1 LDAVKGIEVYTR
13 SSPTRRSQ
21 RLCAAKNGSACR
33 RTALTRRPLPRTPL
47 PARAAQRR
55 VHAVP
60 RCTRLPHALNPLPC
74 PRTAPNLG
82 DDFIDFKAE
91 STHGTINWHAY
102 IEGCPILHTP
112 QPNQPEPAHIPT
124 PVLHDLRLRL
134 CRSWAIL
141 FSHPND
147 FTPVC
152 TTELGS
158 VESLKDEFQRRGVK
172 VAALSC
178 NDVESHG
185 VCPPGGGGGGGEAHD
200 SAGN

>member
-1 LDAVKGIEVYTR
+1 M
-13 SSPTRRSQ
+13 Q
-21 RLCAAKNGSACR
+21 Q
-33 RTALTRRPLPRTPL
+33 RTALARLPLARTPL

-55 VHAVP
+55 AHAVP
-60 RCTRLPHALNPLPC
+60 RCSRLPHARNPLPC
-74 PRTAPNLG
+74 PHTAPNLG
-82 DDFIDFKAE
+82 DDFIDFKAQ

-102 IEGCPILHTP
+102 IEGCPILRTP
-112 QPNQPEPAHIPT
+112 QPNKPETAHIST
-124 PVLHDLRLRL
+124 PVLFKAPQPP

-185 VCPPGGGGGGGEAHD
+185 VCQPVAVAAHD
-200 SAGN
+200 

>member
-1 LDAVKGIEVYTR
+1 MAVRGNTTETATWRVFGCGQTESKYKK

-60 RCTRLPHALNPLPC
+60 RCTRLPHARNPLPC

-102 IEGCPILHTP
+102 IEGCPILHAP

-124 PVLHDLRLRL
+124 PVLHDLRATPMQVVGHPLLAPERL
-134 CRSWAIL
+134 HARVHDGAGL
-141 FSHPND
+141 
-147 FTPVC
+147 
-152 TTELGS
+152 
-158 VESLKDEFQRRGVK
+158 RGVTQGR
-172 VAALSC
+172 VPASRR
-178 NDVESHG
+178 
-185 VCPPGGGGGGGEAHD
+185 
-200 SAGN
+200 